1 MPRETLFQL
10 LSRSPWWVSVLIAG
24 ALFALVRLFL
34 PDIVAFATGV
44 PFVGI
49 GVYAAWRQLRAPSAG
64 NVTAALEKI
73 RSMSWENFSAV
84 IQEAFRR
91 DGYEVF
97 ELGRGAADFELRKG
111 GKVAI
116 ASCKRWKVSQT
127 GVGPLRELYE
137 EMRSRDAQEAIYV
150 SAGDFTPTARDFAA
164 GKPLRLLN
172 DRALGELVA
181 RVQRRGWRWFLR

>member
-10 LSRSPWWVSVLIAG
+10 LSRSPWWVSELVAC
-24 ALFALVRLFL
+24 ALFALVQLFL
-34 PDIVAFATGV
+34 PAIVAFATAL

-49 GVYAAWRQLRAPSAG
+49 GVYAAWRQLRAPSGA
-64 NVTAALEKI
+64 NVAAALEKI
-73 RSMSWENFSAV
+73 RSMSWESFSAV

-116 ASCKRWKVSQT
+116 ASCKRWKVVQT

-137 EMRSRDAQEAIYV
+137 EMRSRDAQEGIYV
-150 SAGDFTPTARDFAA
+150 SAGDFTPTAREFAA

-172 DRALGELVA
+172 DRPLGALVA
-181 RVQRRGWRWFLR
+181 RVEGRRWLSFFR